1 MKISSPE
8 TELICDERDIYE
20 RLLTLQDADILEL
33 GCGKADK
40 TMAIAKGSKVAS
52 IVALE
57 VDEIQHAENLRRE
70 APDNVKF
77 GQGGAEA
84 IPAGDLSFGIVM
96 MFKSLHHVPVEL
108 MDEAMGEIHRVLK
121 EGGVAYISEPVFA
134 GDFNEI
140 LRLFHDEQ
148 KVREAAFASVK
159 RAVESGRFTLASQT
173 FFSTPMHFSDFS
185 EFETKILKVT
195 HTQHRLSEAL
205 YQEVRQKFMRHMTPE
220 GAMFQM
226 PIRVDLLRKAG

>member
-1 MKISSPE
+1 MKISNFA

-20 RLLTLQDADILEL
+20 RLLRLEDADILEL

-40 TMAIAKGSKVAS
+40 TLAIAKDGKVAG

-70 APDNVKF
+70 APGNVKF
-77 GQGGAEA
+77 GQGGAES
-84 IPAGDLSFGIVM
+84 IPAGDLSFDIVM
-96 MFKSLHHVPVEL
+96 MFKSLHHVPVDQ
-108 MDEAMGEIHRVLK
+108 MGAAMGEIHRVLK
-121 EGGVAYISEPVFA
+121 TGGVAYISEPVFA

-159 RAVESGRFTLASQT
+159 RAVEAGRFELASQT
-173 FFSTPMHFSDFS
+173 FFSTPMHFADFS
-185 EFETKILKVT
+185 EFEAKILKVT
-195 HTQHRLSEAL
+195 HTQHHLSETL
-205 YQEVRQKFMRHMTPE
+205 YQEVRKKFMRHMTPG
-220 GAMFQM
+220 GAAFHM
-226 PIRVDLLRKAG
+226 PIRVDLIRKVS